1 MNPVLSHTSA
11 TDKFITVTTLTC
23 QQIHQTNTNKSW
35 VQTDR
40 YGSRRRSQVLNVVSQ
55 TGFNKLYTF
64 WIVWLQSKSCD
75 QICHDHLK
83 MTQDQRKIYLGAT
96 ILISHTPKNLSG
108 ADKHFHRLHWCTWVI
123 LMSRSLCCDLEEKPV
138 CAPLYLQTCNNSL
151 HNALR
156 QAIKMYFWPGICE

>member
-1 MNPVLSHTSA
+1 MLSHTSA

-40 YGSRRRSQVLNVVSQ
+40 YGSRRRSLKQPLTSCIYVS
-55 TGFNKLYTF
+55 

-96 ILISHTPKNLSG
+96 ILISHTPKDLSG

-138 CAPLYLQTCNNSL
+138 CAPLHLQTCNNSL

-156 QAIKMYFWPGICE
+156 HAIKMYSWPGICE

>member
-1 MNPVLSHTSA
+1 MLSHTSA

-40 YGSRRRSQVLNVVSQ
+40 YGSRRRSLKQPLTSCIYVS
-55 TGFNKLYTF
+55 

-96 ILISHTPKNLSG
+96 ILISHTPKDLSG

-138 CAPLYLQTCNNSL
+138 CAPLHLQTCNNSL

-156 QAIKMYFWPGICE
+156 HAIKMYFWPGICE

>member
-1 MNPVLSHTSA
+1 MLSHTSA

-23 QQIHQTNTNKSW
+23 QQIHQTNTDKSW

-40 YGSRRRSQVLNVVSQ
+40 YGSRRRSLKQPLTSCIYVS
-55 TGFNKLYTF
+55 

-96 ILISHTPKNLSG
+96 ILISHTPKDLSG

-138 CAPLYLQTCNNSL
+138 CAPLHLQTCNNSL

-156 QAIKMYFWPGICE
+156 HAIKMYFWPGICE

>member
-40 YGSRRRSQVLNVVSQ
+40 YGSRRKSLKQPLTSCIYVS
-55 TGFNKLYTF
+55 

-96 ILISHTPKNLSG
+96 ILISHTPKDLSG

-138 CAPLYLQTCNNSL
+138 CAPLHLQTCNNSL

-156 QAIKMYFWPGICE
+156 HAIKMYFWPGICE